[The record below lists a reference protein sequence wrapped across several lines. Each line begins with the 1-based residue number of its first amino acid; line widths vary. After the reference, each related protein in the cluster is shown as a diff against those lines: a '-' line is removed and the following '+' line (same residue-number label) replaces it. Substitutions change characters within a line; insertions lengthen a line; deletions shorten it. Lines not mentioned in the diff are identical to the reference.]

1 MKAQRCQCKNI
12 TNNKI
17 CLHKSKNLFIINNKK
32 YCTFHMNYYHNKYAI
47 TIQSIYRG
55 YKKRKYLNNIYNKL
69 PDDLQNHI
77 LYFIFYEM

>member
-1 MKAQRCQCKNI
+1 
-12 TNNKI
+12 
-17 CLHKSKNLFIINNKK
+17 
-32 YCTFHMNYYHNKYAI
+32 MNYYHNKYAI